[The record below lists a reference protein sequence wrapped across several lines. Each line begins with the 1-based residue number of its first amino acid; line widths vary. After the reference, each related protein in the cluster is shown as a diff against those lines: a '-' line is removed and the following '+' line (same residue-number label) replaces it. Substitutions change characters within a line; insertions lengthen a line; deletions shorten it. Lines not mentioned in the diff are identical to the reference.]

1 MHVSTAD
8 RVRLCVYTLSQYT
21 KNNISETRLDVIEIM
36 NIAACSLLLMSC
48 GTLRLLIVQSGCP
61 TQA

>member
-21 KNNISETRLDVIEIM
+21 KNNSISETRLDVIEIM
-36 NIAACSLLLMSC
+36 NICSLQLAFDVLWDS
-48 GTLRLLIVQSGCP
+48 
-61 TQA
+61 